1 MKPALKDVSLAAVFG
16 AAALALPP
24 LFHALGL
31 GSAFLPM
38 FLPLS
43 AAGFILPFRAAV
55 PLAVIVPVLSFTLTG
70 MPPMIVPP
78 IGPIMMIEIGLLMG
92 LNRLFFK
99 ALRWNPFPAAA
110 AAAVIDRAAYLGLLF
125 LAASV
130 LHLPRLAFSV
140 SGLVR
145 SLPGFL
151 LLVTVVP
158 AAVRILDRNR
168 GI

>member
-1 MKPALKDVSLAAVFG
+1 MKPALKDVSLASVFG
-16 AAALALPP
+16 AVALALPL
-24 LFHALGL
+24 LFHAVGL

-43 AAGFILPFRAAV
+43 AAGFILPFRVAA

-78 IGPIMMIEIGLLMG
+78 IGPIMMIELGLLMG
-92 LNRLFFK
+92 LNRLLYK
-99 ALRWNPFPAAA
+99 TLRWNLFL
-110 AAAVIDRAAYLGLLF
+110 AAAVAVVVDRAAYLGLLF

-130 LHLPRLAFSV
+130 LHLPRLAFSA

-145 SLPGFL
+145 SLPGVL
-151 LLVTVVP
+151 LLVTLVP
-158 AAVRILDRNR
+158 AVVRILEKSR
-168 GI
+168 GT